1 MEIQNTGRPQY
12 AKGRQPVGWER
23 GQEPLW
29 SKGVER
35 RKNPL
40 KTPARRAK
48 WRAGVKTDIRVL
60 FQFRRLFEPIG
71 DNTDHYNSPM
81 TMLQIM
87 PAASAEVRHLEIT
100 PEYAHQRLDNFLLR
114 ELKGA
119 PKSFIYRMVRTGQV
133 RLNGGRTQPS
143 QRLQAGDRVRI
154 PPIRLG
160 KREEQPFQ
168 PSPGLAERLREA
180 VLYEDR
186 EILVLNKPV
195 GLAVHKGSGL
205 HYGVIEALRALRP
218 EEPFLELAHRLD
230 RETSGC
236 LALARTPGALR
247 QIQEA
252 FRAGQVEKRYLALV
266 RGYWNH
272 GPREVNQPLRR
283 NVLRGGERMVEVL
296 EDGKPALTGFRPVSL
311 HQPASLLEA
320 RIATGRTHQ
329 IRVHAA
335 HVGHPLAG
343 DEKYGDDAFNQLMV
357 DQYGLRRLFLHAH
370 SLSLPLGG
378 REIAVSAPLD
388 AELKVVLDQ
397 LSSAKPYRNPSS
409 PWPSSP
415 SRGRGRF

>member
-1 MEIQNTGRPQY
+1 M
-12 AKGRQPVGWER
+12 
-23 GQEPLW
+23 
-29 SKGVER
+29 
-35 RKNPL
+35 
-40 KTPARRAK
+40 ARRSEN
-48 WRAGVKTDIRVL
+48 RYRVL
-60 FQFRRLFEPIG
+60 FQFRRPFGPIG
-71 DNTDHYNSPM
+71 DNTDDYNSPM
-81 TMLQIM
+81 NTLQIM
-87 PAASAEVRHLEIT
+87 PAVSAGVRHLEIT
-100 PEYAHQRLDNFLLR
+100 PEYAGQRLDNFLLR

-119 PKSFIYRMVRTGQV
+119 PKSLIYRIVRTGQV
-133 RLNGGRTQPS
+133 RLNGGRAQPG
-143 QRLQAGDRVRI
+143 QRLQAGDVVRI
-154 PPIRLG
+154 PPMRLG
-160 KREEQPFQ
+160 EREERLFQ

-186 EILVLNKPV
+186 EILVLNKPS

-205 HYGVIEALRALRP
+205 EYGVIEALRALRP

-266 RGYWNH
+266 RGHWNH

-296 EDGKPALTGFRPVSL
+296 EDGKPALTRFRPVSL
-311 HQPASLLEA
+311 HKPASLLEA
-320 RIATGRTHQ
+320 CIATGRTHQ

-343 DEKYGDDAFNQLMV
+343 DEKYGDAAFNRLMA

-370 SLSLPLGG
+370 SLNLPLGG

-388 AELKVVLDQ
+388 AELKAVLDQ
-397 LSSAKPYRNPSS
+397 LNSAKPYRNPSS

-415 SRGRGRF
+415 GRERGHF